1 MSEIVV
7 GSAQHIRQMNR
18 ARELRQM
25 SVSALKAE
33 YRKHRIVLAGGS
45 TTKDDLIADILEA
58 EGLR

>member
-18 ARELRQM
+18 ARELRQ
-25 SVSALKAE
+25 KAE